1 MRDCGFHLFKY
12 LLFAVM
18 LFSFLF
24 SRFYKPFH
32 LFLPV
37 KKLLTFKLK
46 LLITETKQIA
56 AYCIFR
62 KKNLGKASE
71 V

>member
-1 MRDCGFHLFKY
+1 
-12 LLFAVM
+12 M

-32 LFLPV
+32 MIMPV

-62 KKNLGKASE
+62 KIILGKASE

>member
-1 MRDCGFHLFKY
+1 MRDCGLHLFKY
-12 LLFAVM
+12 LYFADM
-18 LFSFLF
+18 LFFFLF

-32 LFLPV
+32 LIMPV

-62 KKNLGKASE
+62 KIILGKASE